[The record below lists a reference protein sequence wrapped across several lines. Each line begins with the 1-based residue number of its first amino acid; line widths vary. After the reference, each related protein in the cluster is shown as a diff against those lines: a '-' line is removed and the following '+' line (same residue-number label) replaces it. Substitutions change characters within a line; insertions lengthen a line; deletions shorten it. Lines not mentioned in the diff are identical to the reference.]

1 MILKL
6 YKKNIT
12 VKHNEYPEDLH
23 NVSVSYEYEL
33 GTNNFK
39 PVLYIN
45 DRIYIGDNLKIS
57 LSDFNSELHLR
68 VELYDGNNT
77 LLRTYTG
84 TYTLYK
90 MCTVGTQS
98 HVDVYKENVQLR
110 KRIKELEEKG
120 DVV

>member
-57 LSDFNSELHLR
+57 LSDFNNELHLR
-68 VELYDGNNT
+68 VELYDGNNI

-84 TYTLYK
+84 TYILYK
-90 MCTVGTQS
+90 MCTIGTQS
-98 HVDVYKENVQLR
+98 HVDVYKENVQLK

-120 DVV
+120 DIV